1 MKKFKI
7 ALMLLLLIP
16 GMLSAAE
23 PYYDSGSQMFSIKAG
38 VTTPFFYYNPAND
51 KNNEEAE
58 KPPVL
63 SMWPGMGKNQ
73 TQRTIGGVASIA
85 YQVFLNPYLAL
96 GGELGFQFDFSKSD
110 SVETNVPIFMKLTYM
125 PVQTGKIDVPISIG
139 AGFLYAGYE
148 EYSKITF
155 GCEFEIGVRF
165 FITESWGVG
174 VNVGMYLFPEIYTSN
189 TDWFSMLSYIP
200 ATVSVTY
207 RH

>member
-38 VTTPFFYYNPAND
+38 VTTPFFYYNPEND
-51 KNNEEAE
+51 NSTNTNKN
-58 KPPVL
+58 PVL
-63 SMWPGMGKNQ
+63 SMWPGMGHDQ
-73 TQRTIGGVASIA
+73 THRTIGGVASIA

-96 GGELGFQFDFSKSD
+96 GGELGFQFDFAND
-110 SVETNVPIFMKLTYM
+110 GNVGTNVPIFMKLTYM

-139 AGFLYAGYE
+139 AGFLYAGYKDL
-148 EYSKITF
+148 SKITF
-155 GCEFEIGVRF
+155 GCEVELGVRF
-165 FITESWGVG
+165 FITEAWGVG

-189 TDWFSMLSYIP
+189 TEWFSMMSYIP
-200 ATVSVTY
+200 ATISVTY